1 MVHAIIVAAGS
12 GSRLNR
18 HQRKQYMPINKC
30 PILGHT
36 LRTFDRCPGISSIV
50 LVVPETDFELCNES
64 VINPLKLRKQPQL
77 IAGGSF
83 RQESVYNGLSFFN
96 DTKAIVVIHDGVRP
110 FIEPDLISMVI
121 DGANETGACIAAIP
135 VQDTVKRVNQKHFI
149 TATVDRKTLW
159 RSQTPQAFDL
169 RLIRKAHERA
179 LKENIQG
186 SDDAFLVERLGIPV
200 KIIPGSRLN
209 IKITTPAD
217 LDLAEAMA
225 LTKTYTTSNQA

>member
-18 HQRKQYMPINKC
+18 YQRKQYMPINKC

-83 RQESVYNGLSFFN
+83 RQESVYNGLSVFN

-159 RSQTPQAFDL
+159 R
-169 RLIRKAHERA
+169 KAHERA

-209 IKITTPAD
+209 IKITTPED